1 MYEKNAWEV
10 LNGAIKQER
19 RNGNYKDWKGIIII
33 LHLENKN
40 FKVLLELIN
49 TARSQAII
57 SMYKV

>member
-10 LNGAIKQER
+10 LNGAIKQEMR
-19 RNGNYKDWKGIIII
+19 KGNYKDWKGIIII